1 MLFSRNWGK
10 INAKKFY
17 GCFLF
22 FFCGTGVA
30 WNDIYRVRLSKNLKK
45 IYEILKTPGGEKIVF
60 IDFRYDK
67 EAILAIVEGFK
78 DRLSEGLDLIVS

>member
-1 MLFSRNWGK
+1 VE
-10 INAKKFY
+10 A
-17 GCFLF
+17 
-22 FFCGTGVA
+22 GVA
-30 WNDIYRVRLSKNLKK
+30 CNDIYRVRLSKNLKK